1 MDFTKRQKDESKSY
15 GLTVNERAMADL
27 IAMGWKDIDAFLMT
41 NGVNPAYSAAWHK
54 KRVAEI
60 TRKEVFK
67 DYMEKIRV
75 VKKKNDEEVEK
86 AMTEE
91 MMTKEEVA
99 TELMRTARSLSV
111 KDPKRADVLMK
122 YADLTQMKK
131 AEEQTE
137 DKTIHF
143 YMPLTC
149 KQCMLWS
156 KHKAEMRKKNKMA
169 GGESNPT
176 SGL

>member
-1 MDFTKRQKDESKSY
+1 MDYTKRQKDESQSY
-15 GLTVNERAMADL
+15 GLTVQERAMADL
-27 IAMGWKDIDAFLMT
+27 IAMGWKQMDAFLMT
-41 NGVNPAYSAAWHK
+41 QEANPAMSAIWHK
-54 KRVAEI
+54 KRLYEI
-60 TRKEVFK
+60 TSKEVFR
-67 DYMEKIRV
+67 DYLSKSMA

-86 AMTEE
+86 AMPDE

-99 TELMRTARSLSV
+99 TELMKTARSLSI

-137 DKTIHF
+137 DNTIHF

-149 KQCMLWS
+149 KQCQLWL
-156 KHKAEMRKKNKMA
+156 KHKASSRKKND
-169 GGESNPT
+169 
-176 SGL
+176 